1 MKNESEKVK
10 ESKNPLDALNRS
22 EFIECL
28 LRVAKAKFGGLNN
41 LKLAMEALMKLMKVK
56 LSFEI
61 ICRESDINL
70 FRLQNLYVE
79 STDKVYR
86 KWQKKLKEIYDSR
99 VTKDIAMAKC
109 WTLDTWKKFMEE
121 CNLFNEASFSR

>member
-1 MKNESEKVK
+1 
-10 ESKNPLDALNRS
+10 
-22 EFIECL
+22 
-28 LRVAKAKFGGLNN
+28 
-41 LKLAMEALMKLMKVK
+41 MEALMKLMKDK
-56 LSFEI
+56 LSLEI
-61 ICRESDINL
+61 ICRESDINF

-86 KWQKKLKEIYDSR
+86 KWEKKLKEIYDSR

-109 WTLDTWKKFMEE
+109 WTLDTWKKLMEE